1 MAPKAN
7 HAATG
12 GLVAVIVLPVA
23 TAVLAVPALV
33 ATEAHGPAALVVPVP
48 VVTVAPGLR
57 VALAATADLA
67 LKAVLAVV
75 RASLGIPRVDL
86 GVTVLAAA
94 PVARISVRNP

>member
-1 MAPKAN
+1 
-7 HAATG
+7 
-12 GLVAVIVLPVA
+12 
-23 TAVLAVPALV
+23 
-33 ATEAHGPAALVVPVP
+33 
-48 VVTVAPGLR
+48 VTVAPGLR

>member
-1 MAPKAN
+1 MALKAN

-23 TAVLAVPALV
+23 TAALAVLALV
-33 ATEAHGPAALVVPVP
+33 ATEAHGPADLVVPDP
-48 VVTVAPGLR
+48 VVTVVPGLR
-57 VALAATADLA
+57 VALAAIADLA
-67 LKAVLAVV
+67 HKAVLAAL